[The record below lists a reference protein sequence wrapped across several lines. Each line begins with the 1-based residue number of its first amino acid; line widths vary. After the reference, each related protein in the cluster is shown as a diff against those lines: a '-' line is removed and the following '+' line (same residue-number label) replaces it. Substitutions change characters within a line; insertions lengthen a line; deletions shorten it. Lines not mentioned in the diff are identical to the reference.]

1 MAESLHA
8 QLGKPD
14 GDAFFVRYASARNN
28 LPPIWEQIRGTEPF
42 LSDHGPRHIQNVL
55 ANAHRLLPSGGPLTG
70 IDLYCLGLA
79 ILFHDVGNIRG
90 REHHAHSHRI
100 AEVYDEIQ
108 QGANHNNQEKGIV
121 IRIASAHTGT
131 GRDGTRDTLRD
142 FDPDP
147 VCALQGCPVRIQEI
161 AAVLRLADELAE
173 GPQRTV
179 EFMQHISAYPPEAAK
194 HHAYASATDIEI
206 DPLNGRISIRYNIH
220 AVCVTQSFRDNL
232 PKLRQLLD
240 FIFMRLQKLDQERK
254 YARYYCS
261 VLDPI
266 KAVRAVFD
274 FWVDGHLLKTDLEPL
289 ELDDKVIP
297 GDGYKPIAHI
307 NPAYATDE
315 LLTTIQRAAV
325 ADQESAVPSKLA
337 AGVSQPARGW
347 LARLLGRGGQ
357 GEQR

>member
-1 MAESLHA
+1 
-8 QLGKPD
+8 
-14 GDAFFVRYASARNN
+14 
-28 LPPIWEQIRGTEPF
+28 
-42 LSDHGPRHIQNVL
+42 
-55 ANAHRLLPSGGPLTG
+55 
-70 IDLYCLGLA
+70 LYCLGLA

-108 QGANHNNQEKGIV
+108 QGANHNSQEKGIV
-121 IRIASAHTGT
+121 IRVASAHTGT
-131 GRDGTRDTLRD
+131 ARDGSRDTLRD

-147 VCALQGCPVRIQEI
+147 VCALQGRRVRIQEV

-179 EFMQHISAYPPEAAK
+179 EYMRHINAYPPEAALY
-194 HHAYASATDIEI
+194 HDYASVTDIEI
-206 DPLNGRISIRYNIH
+206 DPGNGRISIRYNIPASCPPH
-220 AVCVTQSFRDNL
+220 SIRDNL
-232 PKLRQLLD
+232 PRLKQVLA
-240 FIFMRLQKLDQERK
+240 FILARLEKLDQERK

-297 GDGYKPIAHI
+297 GDGCKPIALI
-307 NPAYATDE
+307 NPAYDSSA
-315 LLTTIQRAAV
+315 LLKTVQRAAA
-325 ADQESAVPSKLA
+325 ADQASAPPSTLA
-337 AGVSQPARGW
+337 TGISQPTGCW
-347 LARLLGRGGQ
+347 LSRLLGRGRQ
-357 GEQR
+357 GERR